1 MNPRNLS
8 RRRTL
13 QLALLPLLSACRNPT
28 EDPRMTTTTNTTEPP
43 AGGPPPP
50 ASSASYRLD
59 EQSSGGRRLGQTTLS
74 GRDGRP
80 QTIDV
85 YEWMSWLRV
94 RSDERTAVLVQT
106 RREGDLVGQG
116 VGCYR
121 RTLDEA
127 MLAKLQH
134 AIESLPWAKLPVP
147 TGGDINA
154 NHYALDY
161 QRGDLLIQRGFNARN
176 FEFMAAIAPY
186 MDAASEIMTYLGER
200 PLGLIKTSVWVR
212 EVGSDRS
219 ARQLGLVLENAGAG
233 PVAITDPRVPS
244 EPGVAAR
251 ATLKVAPAGNG
262 WSEPSWTMLPLPAL
276 PEGAPTTL
284 ILPAGGKLE
293 LAVEWRA
300 SGTGTYGVRG
310 EWFDYGGP
318 IEPPSDALPFMPLA
332 ALGPTPASSGP
343 YCVRGAAFATGV
355 IFEVA

>member
-1 MNPRNLS
+1 
-8 RRRTL
+8 
-13 QLALLPLLSACRNPT
+13 
-28 EDPRMTTTTNTTEPP
+28 MTSTTNTTDPP
-43 AGGPPPP
+43 AGGQPTP
-50 ASSASYRLD
+50 ASGASYRLD
-59 EQSSGGRRLGQTTLS
+59 ERVTGGRRLGQTTLS
-74 GRDGRP
+74 GTDGRP

-134 AIESLPWAKLPVP
+134 AIESLPWTKLPVP

-200 PLGLIKTSVWVR
+200 PLWLIKASVWVR
-212 EVGSDRS
+212 EVGSDRR
-219 ARQLGLVLENAGAG
+219 ARQLGLVLENPGAG
-233 PVAITDPRVPS
+233 PVALTDPRVPS

-251 ATLKVAPAGNG
+251 AILKVAPAGNG
-262 WSEPSWTMLPLPAL
+262 WSEPSWTKLPLPAL

-284 ILPAGGKLE
+284 VLPAGGKLE
-293 LAVEWRA
+293 LALEWRA
-300 SGTGTYGVRG
+300 SGPGTYWLNG

-343 YCVRGAAFATGV
+343 YCVRGAAFAEGV